1 LTEQAVVI
9 ITVAVILLAMVFSF
23 SLAGSNNKRTK
34 CTSWKNRSN
43 GIFEAHT
50 DAGAIRFRRRDI
62 EFVEPSFD
70 EGNAHVSVRVGNLQR
85 MVWIDF
91 PDKEQALQ
99 FISLME
105 RKFFTRSLSGMQDL
119 F

>member
-9 ITVAVILLAMVFSF
+9 VTIAVILLAMVFSF
-23 SLAGSNNKRTK
+23 SLAGNDNKRIR
-34 CTSWKNRSN
+34 CTSWNIRSN

-50 DAGAIRFRRRDI
+50 DAGTIRFRRKDI
-62 EFVEPSFD
+62 EFIEPSFD

-91 PDKEQALQ
+91 PDQAQALE
-99 FISLME
+99 FVSLME
-105 RKFFTRSLSGMQDL
+105 RKLARKE
-119 F
+119 

>member
-1 LTEQAVVI
+1 MAEQAVVI
-9 ITVAVILLAMVFSF
+9 ITVAVILLAMVLSF
-23 SLAGSNNKRTK
+23 SLAGSHPQRIR
-34 CTSWKNRSN
+34 CTSWKIRSN

-50 DAGAIRFRRRDI
+50 DVGTIRFRRKDI

-70 EGNAHVSVRVGNLQR
+70 EGNAPASVRIGNLQR

-91 PDKEQALQ
+91 PDKAQALE

-105 RKFFTRSLSGMQDL
+105 RKFARK
-119 F
+119 